1 MRCPLPNSRLTR
13 WIRDWPIRIKLMA
26 IITLSSALGLGLAGL
41 ITWLNDSRLTR
52 EEMVDHCAVLARVIA
67 ANSASALVFDD
78 PEDATALLQSLR
90 EESSFDEACL
100 LTADGRPFA
109 AVARHGSQPRA
120 RALADLPLH
129 SAGHVFGE
137 GFLALLT
144 TVDLRGE
151 TVGYVYLRTD
161 TAPLRDRARRA
172 LLTIAVVMFAG
183 VVASLVLATW
193 LQQLVTVPVS
203 RLLRVMQVVVR
214 ERRYSI
220 RARAGGR
227 DEMGVLIDGFNDM
240 LEQIEMRD
248 EALREA
254 RDVLEQRVEER
265 TEELRAE
272 RDRAEAAARAK
283 SQFLANMSHEIR
295 TPMNG
300 VLGMTELL
308 LDTELDAEQT
318 EFATNGPRLRGIAP
332 DHHQRHPRLLED
344 RGRQDGGRVD
354 RFDLRRTV
362 SDVIDLLQLRAREK
376 GLALLLH
383 IGEGVTTHYVGDPG
397 RLRQVLLNL
406 LSNGLKFT
414 ENGSVELRI
423 DVTEDGAR
431 VPRLDFAIVDTGIG
445 IAPEKMA
452 SVFESF
458 TQADAS
464 TTRRF
469 GGTGLGLAISSRLVE
484 LMGGRLHLESEVGKG
499 STFSFGLHLH
509 EAEAS
514 SRRDPGRTQNV
525 VEPSRTFGLD
535 VLLAEDNHVNQQLA
549 VAMLEKAGCRVS
561 VAQDGLEAVEYCKLS
576 DFDLVFMD
584 CQMPGLDGFD
594 ATRRIRGL
602 RSAMRDVPVIALTAN
617 AMSEDRDA
625 CLAAGMTD
633 HLPKPFTYAALVEII
648 DRYSRT
654 VTSPTLGDV

>member
-308 LDTELDAEQT
+308 LGTELDAEQT
-318 EFATNGPRLRGIAP
+318 EFARTVHGSAESLLTIINDILDFSKIEAGKMEVEWIA
-332 DHHQRHPRLLED
+332 
-344 RGRQDGGRVD
+344 
-354 RFDLRRTV
+354 FDLRRTV
-362 SDVIDLLQLRAREK
+362 RDVIDLLQLRAREK

-648 DRYSRT
+648 DRHSRT